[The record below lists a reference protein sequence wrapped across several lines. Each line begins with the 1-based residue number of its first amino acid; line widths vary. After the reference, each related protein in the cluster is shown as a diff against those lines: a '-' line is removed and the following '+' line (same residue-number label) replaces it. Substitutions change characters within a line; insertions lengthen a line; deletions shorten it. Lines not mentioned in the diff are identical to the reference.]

1 MFVFKEQGNYVNF
14 PLFDHSHAYNMHN
27 RYANSECGW
36 VFYIVVPKLD
46 DLAMAFAAVQLI
58 VQLFF
63 YDPRR
68 SKLSKTFLKH

>member
-1 MFVFKEQGNYVNF
+1 
-14 PLFDHSHAYNMHN
+14 MHN